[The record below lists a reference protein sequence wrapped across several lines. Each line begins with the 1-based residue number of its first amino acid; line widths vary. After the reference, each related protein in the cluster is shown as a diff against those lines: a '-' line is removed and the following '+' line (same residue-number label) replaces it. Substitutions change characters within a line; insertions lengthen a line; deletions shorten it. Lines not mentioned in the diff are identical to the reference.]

1 MTERL
6 YCIYNDINSMIG
18 GEILRI
24 VISSTSDLSMYE
36 QIKNQIKDAIL
47 NNEIKDGDMLPSIR
61 HLATELRVSVITTNR
76 AYEELEKEGLI
87 SSVQGKGYFVTLN
100 LERVEEECKFKIEQL
115 ILQAIDHCKVAKI
128 SKDSFKEIVDFLVEK
143 ELP

>member
-1 MTERL
+1 M
-6 YCIYNDINSMIG
+6 
-18 GEILRI
+18 RI
-24 VISSTSDLSMYE
+24 IISSTSDKPMYE

-76 AYEELEKEGLI
+76 AYDELIAEGLI
-87 SSVQGKGYFVTLN
+87 SSVPGKGYFVTLN

-115 ILQAIDHCKVAKI
+115 VLQAIDHCKVAKI
-128 SKDSFKEIVDFLVEK
+128 PKDGFMEIVNFLIDK
-143 ELP
+143 EMAE

>member
-1 MTERL
+1 ME
-6 YCIYNDINSMIG
+6 G
-18 GEILRI
+18 GVVLRI
-24 VISSTSDLSMYE
+24 VISSTSDVPMYE

-47 NNEIKDGDMLPSIR
+47 NNGIKNGDMLPSIR

-76 AYEELEKEGLI
+76 AYDELVAEGLI

-115 ILQAIDHCKVAKI
+115 VLQAIDHCKVAKI
-128 SKDSFKEIVDFLVEK
+128 SKDSFIEIVNFLLEK
-143 ELP
+143 ELHDGE

>member
-1 MTERL
+1 M
-6 YCIYNDINSMIG
+6 
-18 GEILRI
+18 RI
-24 VISSTSDLSMYE
+24 VISSTSDVPMYE
-36 QIKNQIKDAIL
+36 QIKNQIKDSIL
-47 NNEIKDGDMLPSIR
+47 NNEIKDGEMLPSIR

-76 AYEELEKEGLI
+76 AYDELVTEGLI

-100 LERVEEECKFKIEQL
+100 LERVEEACKFKIEQL

-128 SKDSFKEIVDFLVEK
+128 SKESFIEMVNFLVEK

>member
-1 MTERL
+1 MK
-6 YCIYNDINSMIG
+6 G
-18 GEILRI
+18 GGDLRI
-24 VISSTSDLSMYE
+24 IISSTSGIPMYE

-47 NNEIKDGDMLPSIR
+47 NNEIKNGEMLPSIR

-76 AYEELEKEGLI
+76 AYDELAAEGLI
-87 SSVQGKGYFVTLN
+87 SPVQGKGYFVTLS
-100 LERVEEECKFKIEQL
+100 LERVEEECKYKIEQL

-128 SKDSFKEIVDFLVEK
+128 TKDSFMEIIHFLIEK

>member
-1 MTERL
+1 M
-6 YCIYNDINSMIG
+6 
-18 GEILRI
+18 RI
-24 VISSTSDLSMYE
+24 VISSTSDVPMYE

-47 NNEIKDGDMLPSIR
+47 NNEIKDGEMLPSIR
-61 HLATELRVSVITTNR
+61 YLATELRVSVITTNR
-76 AYEELEKEGLI
+76 AYDELVNEGLI

-128 SKDSFKEIVDFLVEK
+128 SKVGFMEMVNFLVEK
-143 ELP
+143 ELS

>member
-1 MTERL
+1 M
-6 YCIYNDINSMIG
+6 
-18 GEILRI
+18 RI
-24 VISSTSDLSMYE
+24 IISSTSGIPMYE

-47 NNEIKDGDMLPSIR
+47 NNEIKNGEMLPSIR

-76 AYEELEKEGLI
+76 AYDELAAEGLI
-87 SSVQGKGYFVTLN
+87 SPVQGKGYFVTLS
-100 LERVEEECKFKIEQL
+100 LERVEEECKYKIEQL

-128 SKDSFKEIVDFLVEK
+128 TKDSFMEIIHFLIEK